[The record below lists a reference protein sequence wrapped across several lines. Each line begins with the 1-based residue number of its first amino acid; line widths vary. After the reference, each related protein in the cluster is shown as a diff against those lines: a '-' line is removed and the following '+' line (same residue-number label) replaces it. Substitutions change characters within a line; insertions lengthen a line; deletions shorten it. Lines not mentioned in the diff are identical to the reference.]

1 MRRSRGGSCAR
12 AFPSRSSGLNPA
24 QTFVASL
31 AAKASPAPPLGP
43 SLERR
48 LRRMFG
54 AADRRVRRRH
64 RVAGGKRLLE
74 RLVELAI
81 DVGAALAPLRLHGVF
96 HARTSRTRLPRR
108 MR

>member
-24 QTFVASL
+24 QTFVASR
-31 AAKASPAPPLGP
+31 AAKASAAPPLGP
-43 SLERR
+43 SLARR

-54 AADRRVRRRH
+54 AADRRVRRRQ

-81 DVGAALAPLRLHGVF
+81 DVRAALAPLRLHGSF
-96 HARTSRTRLPRR
+96 MLEPLRR
-108 MR
+108 ASPAGCG